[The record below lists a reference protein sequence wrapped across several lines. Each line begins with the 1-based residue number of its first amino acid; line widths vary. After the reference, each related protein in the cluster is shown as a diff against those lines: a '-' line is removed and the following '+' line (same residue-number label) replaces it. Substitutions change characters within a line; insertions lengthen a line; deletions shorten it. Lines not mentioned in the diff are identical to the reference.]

1 MPKNWAKLSAEVNE
15 VTAFDRVCVTSCY
28 LYSVLIIFVM
38 SLLLL
43 PAKQETELLFL
54 KGDSSPLCC

>member
-15 VTAFDRVCVTSCY
+15 VTTFDHVCVTSWH
-28 LYSVLIIFVM
+28 LYSVLIIFMM

-43 PAKQETELLFL
+43 PAKQETELLFFF
-54 KGDSSPLCC
+54 